1 MQEALEGVSPPSSDP
16 TEQTEP
22 SPDDKNVTQNYRRN
36 GSYGSYRNGAVRL
49 NGSATHRPAKQTQ
62 ELSEKQVEKF
72 KEALG
77 ANGKPVRMYGGAE
90 VTHPPPSHTHPLTG
104 RLSSTD

>member
-1 MQEALEGVSPPSSDP
+1 MEAVNVQEALEGVSPPSSDP

-36 GSYGSYRNGAVRL
+36 GTYGSYRNGAVRL

-90 VTHPPPSHTHPLTG
+90 VTTPPPPTHTP
-104 RLSSTD
+104 